1 MTHYYFIVQIILVL
15 SQQVVAQSI
24 SQWRGP
30 DRNGVFPE
38 SGLLKSW
45 PENGPELLWVN
56 DDLGRGLS
64 SVSATDKE
72 IYVAG
77 LEDSTEYL
85 SVLDFGGNQQIGRAS
100 CRERV

>member
-1 MTHYYFIVQIILVL
+1 MKHCLFIIQILLVL
-15 SQQVVAQSI
+15 SQHVVAQSI

-45 PENGPELLWVN
+45 PENGPELLWMN
-56 DDLGRGLS
+56 DNLDKGLS
-64 SVSATDKE
+64 SVSVTDTE
-72 IYVAG
+72 IFVTG

-85 SVLDFGGNQQIGRAS
+85 TALDLYGNQLWEGYTFR
-100 CRERV
+100 

>member
-1 MTHYYFIVQIILVL
+1 MTHYYLIIQIILLL
-15 SQQVVAQSI
+15 SQPVAAQSI

-45 PENGPELLWVN
+45 PENGPDLLWVN
-56 DDLGRGLS
+56 DNLDRGFS
-64 SVSATDKE
+64 PVSVTDKE
-72 IYVAG
+72 IFIAG

-85 SVLDFGGNQQIGRAS
+85 TALDFDGNQ
-100 CRERV
+100 